1 MSKRDKM
8 AGACPRDD
16 NGTEKKNV
24 PSGPW
29 DM

>member
-1 MSKRDKM
+1 MSKGDKM
-8 AGACPRDD
+8 VGASPRDD

-24 PSGPW
+24 QSGPW